1 MLLSAAYDAKQ
12 TSKFASQVE
21 RLGGALAASASDFTH
36 FVTAPPLVRS
46 KNLLC
51 ALASG
56 RPVVL
61 PSWLEASS
69 RAGRFAPTEDHL
81 CRHPAFEKKHGFDL
95 SRTLEAARAARVL
108 SGVRAYVVPAGK
120 TQTRGGKR
128 ASGKGGGEGGA
139 DAKAAREMLAA
150 VLPAAGADVATR
162 SSEVKKAKDDAVAG
176 DEWLIVAP
184 VDADGGEIERLK
196 ARGARVHGV
205 EAVLSAVVRHK
216 MDRTAHL
223 VA

>member
-1 MLLSAAYDAKQ
+1 M
-12 TSKFASQVE
+12 
-21 RLGGALAASASDFTH
+21 
-36 FVTAPPLVRS
+36 
-46 KNLLC
+46 
-51 ALASG
+51 
-56 RPVVL
+56 VL

-69 RAGRFAPTEDHL
+69 RAGRFAPTGDHL

-95 SRTLEAARAARVL
+95 ARTLDAARAAPVL

-120 TQTRGGKR
+120 GKR
-128 ASGKGGGEGGA
+128 AGGKVGGA
-139 DAKAAREMLAA
+139 TKAGADATKAGADATKDAKAAREKLAA
-150 VLPAAGADVATR
+150 VLHAPGAEVATR
-162 SSEVKKAKDDAVAG
+162 SSEVRKATDDALGG

-196 ARGARVHGV
+196 VRARVHGV